1 MKEKKKKK
9 RASRDLKLT
18 LLNDTCE
25 IPFPTSPVDLSAA
38 DWKSLSTRVPREI
51 PAENTCYEG
60 QQHGS
65 YSPEM
70 AGETRRQFY
79 SRFPSFKCFPA
90 GSKARVT
97 VIRLLS
103 LWEER
108 VRAVIMACLCA
119 GRLSRSMDVY
129 VTVVYSSRVSVL

>member
-1 MKEKKKKK
+1 M
-9 RASRDLKLT
+9 
-18 LLNDTCE
+18 
-25 IPFPTSPVDLSAA
+25 DLSAA

-60 QQHGS
+60 QQHDS

-79 SRFPSFKCFPA
+79 SRFPPFKCSPA
-90 GSKARVT
+90 GSKARET

-103 LWEER
+103 LWKGS
-108 VRAVIMACLCA
+108 VRAVIMACHYA
-119 GRLSRSMDVY
+119 GRFSRSMDVY